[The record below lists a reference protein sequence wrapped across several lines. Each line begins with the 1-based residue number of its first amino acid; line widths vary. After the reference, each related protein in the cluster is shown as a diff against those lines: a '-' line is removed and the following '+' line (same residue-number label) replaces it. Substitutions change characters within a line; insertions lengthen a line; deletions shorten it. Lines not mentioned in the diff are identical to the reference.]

1 MKKYIILIVAVFLLI
16 LDVRIPTVAYP
27 AFETFKTEA
36 PETLD
41 LIINHVVGSRLR
53 IDLFSDV
60 AGYILIAVYAVK
72 LIRQNEKYQ
81 KVLLW
86 SAISLGIYIFQNIM
100 PFILNGNERFRI
112 GYMIYFLGV
121 FLEAAVILKAVY
133 PVCTK
138 LDSVEYH
145 GYNNMTIIILLISV
159 GTGFISEALY
169 FFDLIVLSVIYLM
182 IALFTMGVIW
192 YRILQTEKKPG
203 AV

>member
-169 FFDLIVLSVIYLM
+169 FFDLIVLSVIYLV

>member
-27 AFETFKTEA
+27 AFEAFKTEA

-53 IDLFSDV
+53 MDLFSDV

-72 LIRQNEKYQ
+72 LIRQNEKCQ

-169 FFDLIVLSVIYLM
+169 FFDLIVLSVIYLV